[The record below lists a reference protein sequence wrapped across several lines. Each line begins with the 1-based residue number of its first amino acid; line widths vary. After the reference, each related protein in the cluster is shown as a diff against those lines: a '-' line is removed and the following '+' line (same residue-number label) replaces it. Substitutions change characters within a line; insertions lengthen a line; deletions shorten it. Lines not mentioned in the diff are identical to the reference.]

1 MVQYYWLAAF
11 QRPIKTILKIEQM
24 MAKFL
29 WKRGMHSISWVRIC
43 RQTKNKKKRTRTEEI
58 VQQNSS
64 LTDQTGS

>member
-43 RQTKNKKKRTRTEEI
+43 RQTKNKKKKGQGLRKLSNRT
-58 VQQNSS
+58 QA
-64 LTDQTGS
+64 